1 MLHFHKSH
9 DYTLKSVANMA
20 ESNIMNPI
28 CGKLMSFGLHPFRL
42 HDAIYLTKT
51 EFEVSKSLINIDK
64 EIYEK
69 INENFSKLF

>member
-1 MLHFHKSH
+1 
-9 DYTLKSVANMA
+9 MA

-28 CGKLMSFGLHPFRL
+28 CDKLMSFGLHPFRL

-51 EFEVSKSLINIDK
+51 EFKASKSLINIDK
-64 EIYEK
+64 EIYGK